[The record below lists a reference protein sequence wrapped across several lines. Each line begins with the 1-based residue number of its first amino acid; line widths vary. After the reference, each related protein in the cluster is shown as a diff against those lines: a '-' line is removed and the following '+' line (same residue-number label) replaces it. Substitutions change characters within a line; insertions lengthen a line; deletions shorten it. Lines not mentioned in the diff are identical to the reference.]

1 LLTFEEIIDKT
12 SATRKEHD
20 MGVMT
25 LFGASED
32 GPAYDDRPQI
42 PDTEFDKSKRLAF
55 EKEMLGL
62 YVSDHPLMG
71 LESALRRKTEQSLSD
86 LESLE
91 DGAPVTI
98 GGGVTQLQ
106 RKWTKKGDLMG
117 IFILEDLAASAECMV
132 FPRTFTDYGHLL
144 DDDRVVIARARVQ
157 KRDDEAKLM
166 IQSIEVFEAGNLG
179 ADAPVRLEVR
189 PDQLS
194 DHMIEDLKRVL
205 TEYPGESSVYIH
217 LSDTQVIKLADEFN
231 HYRHAG
237 SQNISIARNT
247 GLDAAS
253 QIGDWVAMTDDD
265 IMVPEDW
272 FIAHLDL
279 QERTGADATTGPL
292 LLQFPEDAA
301 SWIHDEPFD
310 RFGLLDFGEDENVPI
325 CATGNSM
332 LRAAF
337 LLEHDDIRFD
347 PELGVLGG
355 EDMVFYRAAVG
366 RGLKCYFST
375 KTAVFEVEPHDRSTL
390 KYQLGRAMW
399 MGNTQYL
406 TNHRS
411 GDATGNRLFLRGGRQ
426 VARALVRPVTRLL
439 NREAPQLRFAAALV
453 CEGVGMMAGRFG
465 VELDHHEP

>member
-1 LLTFEEIIDKT
+1 MTRIAVYVCTYKRNEPLARLLT
-12 SATRKEHD
+12 
-20 MGVMT
+20 T
-25 LFGASED
+25 LQTAADAVAGRAEV
-32 GPAYDDRPQI
+32 GIVIVDDN
-42 PDTEFDKSKRLAF
+42 PDARAKSVVDAF
-55 EKEMLGL
+55 AHHFPLGL
-62 YVSDHPLMG
+62 
-71 LESALRRKTEQSLSD
+71 
-86 LESLE
+86 
-91 DGAPVTI
+91 
-98 GGGVTQLQ
+98 
-106 RKWTKKGDLMG
+106 
-117 IFILEDLAASAECMV
+117 
-132 FPRTFTDYGHLL
+132 
-144 DDDRVVIARARVQ
+144 
-157 KRDDEAKLM
+157 
-166 IQSIEVFEAGNLG
+166 
-179 ADAPVRLEVR
+179 
-189 PDQLS
+189 
-194 DHMIEDLKRVL
+194 
-205 TEYPGESSVYIH
+205 
-217 LSDTQVIKLADEFN
+217 

-253 QIGDWVAMTDDD
+253 EIGDWVAMTDDD

-310 RFGLLDFGEDENVPI
+310 RFGLLDFEEDENVPI

-332 LRAAF
+332 LRASF

-347 PELGVLGG
+347 PDLGVLGG

-375 KTAVFEVEPHDRSTL
+375 TTAVFEVEPHDRSTL
-390 KYQLGRAMW
+390 KYQLGRARW

-426 VARALVRPVTRLL
+426 FLRAVIRPISRLA
-439 NREAPQLRFAAALV
+439 NREAPQLRFAAALAS
-453 CEGVGMMAGRFG
+453 EGIGMMAGRFG
-465 VELDHHEP
+465 VELDHHEI